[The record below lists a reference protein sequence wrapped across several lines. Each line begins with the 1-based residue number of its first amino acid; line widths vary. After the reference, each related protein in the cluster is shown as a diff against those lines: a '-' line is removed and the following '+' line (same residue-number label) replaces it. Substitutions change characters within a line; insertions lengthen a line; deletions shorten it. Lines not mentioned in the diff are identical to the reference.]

1 MAIKEI
7 LGVKFEVL
15 DAKEM
20 ITLADS
26 FVMNKIGTGH
36 GEGKLYVGQYND
48 DTRAFWDDFS
58 KESYKCF
65 LLQEDMMSFM
75 KDATFEFLSPSQP
88 YQNPTKLAQKYREL
102 MSLLPTLPVDEFL
115 WFEVFR
121 SPITPPRVYVNS
133 SDDIYRLIR
142 EMGIP
147 NISYLSILKLKNT
160 TNGEVVYYFK
170 QFIEYN
176 PDDLAEH
183 EYSEEEQEV
192 DVKTDPSLPKTERD
206 AIVRARKGQGIFREK
221 LLEECP
227 FCPIT
232 LVNDE
237 RLLIASHIKP
247 WAAPGITNA
256 ERIDPKNGIPFTP
269 TYDKLFDRGFIS
281 FTDEKKMMVSPWLSP
296 MNQKRLNI
304 YDGKA
309 VPHLPLDAKRRVYLK
324 YHRDNIFKK

>member
-1 MAIKEI
+1 MLKNI
-7 LGVKFEVL
+7 LGIDYEVI

-36 GEGKLYVGQYND
+36 GEGKLYVGQLND
-48 DTRAFWDDFS
+48 DTKLFWDDFIPTS
-58 KESYKCF
+58 YNCFMLKED
-65 LLQEDMMSFM
+65 LQEFL
-75 KDATFEFLSPSQP
+75 KDAQFEFLSPSQP
-88 YQNPTKLAQKYREL
+88 YQNPAKLAKTYNDL
-102 MSLLPTLPVDEFL
+102 STFILGLSSKKLLEFSI
-115 WFEVFR
+115 FR
-121 SPITPPRVYVNS
+121 SSITPPRVYMNS
-133 SDDIYRLIR
+133 ADEIYRLIR
-142 EMGIP
+142 EIGIP
-147 NISYLSILKLKNT
+147 NISYVSILKLKRLSDSALF
-160 TNGEVVYYFK
+160 YYFRL
-170 QFIEYN
+170 FIDYN

-183 EYSEEEQEV
+183 EFSEDEQVEG
-192 DVKTDPSLPKTERD
+192 VKDDPSLTSTQKE
-206 AIVRARKGQGIFREK
+206 AVVKARKGQGVFREK

-256 ERIDPKNGIPFTP
+256 ERVDPKNGIPLTP

-281 FTDEKKMMVSPWLSP
+281 FKDDKRMMVSPWLSP

-304 YDGKA
+304 FDGKLI
-309 VPHLPLDAKRRVYLK
+309 PHLPLDAKRKAYLV

>member
-1 MAIKEI
+1 MTIKEI

-48 DTRAFWDDFS
+48 DTRSFWDDFS
-58 KESYKCF
+58 KESYNCF
-65 LLQEDMMSFM
+65 LLQEDMLSFM
-75 KDATFEFLSPSQP
+75 KDATLEFLNPSQP
-88 YQNPTKLAQKYREL
+88 YQNPARLIQKYHAL
-102 MSLLPTLPVDEFL
+102 MSLIPTLPSNQFL
-115 WFEVFR
+115 WFKVFR

-133 SDDIYRLIR
+133 SDDVYRLIR

-147 NISYLSILKLKNT
+147 NISYLSILKLRNLS
-160 TNGEVVYYFK
+160 NDDIVYYFR

-176 PDDLAEH
+176 PDYLAEQ
-183 EYSEEEQEV
+183 EYSEEEQEI
-192 DVKTDPSLPKTERD
+192 DISSDSSIPKAERE
-206 AIVRARKGQGIFREK
+206 AIIRARKGQGIFRDK

-247 WAAPGITNA
+247 WAAPGITNE
-256 ERIDPKNGIPFTP
+256 ERVDPKNGMPLTP

-281 FTDEKKMMVSPWLSP
+281 FTDDKKMMVSPWLSP

-304 YDGKA
+304 FDGKN
-309 VPHLPLDAKRRVYLK
+309 VPHLPLDSKRKAYLK

>member
-1 MAIKEI
+1 MITKEI
-7 LGVKFEVL
+7 LGITFEVV

-36 GEGKLYVGQYND
+36 GEGKLYVGQFNEE
-48 DTRAFWDDFS
+48 TRNFWDDFVR
-58 KESYKCF
+58 ETNKCF
-65 LLQEDMMSFM
+65 MLKEDMNAFL

-88 YQNPTKLAQKYREL
+88 YQNPKRLASKYTEL
-102 MSLLPTLPVDEFL
+102 LSTVMALPNDFL
-115 WFEVFR
+115 YFNVYR
-121 SPITPPRVYVNS
+121 SAITPPRVYIN
-133 SDDIYRLIR
+133 SDDDMYRLIR

-147 NISYLSILKLKNT
+147 NISYLSILKLKRLT
-160 TNGEVVYYFK
+160 DGEIIYYFR
-170 QFIEYN
+170 QFIEYA
-176 PDDLAEH
+176 PEVLAEQ
-183 EYSEEEQEV
+183 EFSEEEQEESIKN
-192 DVKTDPSLPKTERD
+192 DDTISQTERD
-206 AIVRARKGQGIFREK
+206 SIIRARRGQGEFRDR
-221 LLEECP
+221 LLLDCP

-247 WAAPGITNA
+247 WAAPGITNE
-256 ERIDPKNGIPFTP
+256 ERIDPKNGLALTP

-281 FTDEKKMMVSPWLSP
+281 FTDDKKMMVSPWLSP

-309 VPHLPLDAKRRVYLK
+309 IPLLPLDSKRKAYMA
-324 YHRDNIFKK
+324 YHREHIFKK

>member
-1 MAIKEI
+1 MIKKTI
-7 LGVKFEVL
+7 LGVDFEVL

-36 GEGKLYVGQYND
+36 GEGKLYVGQYNE
-48 DTRAFWDDFS
+48 DTRAFWDDFV
-58 KESYKCF
+58 KTDYKCF
-65 LLQEDMMSFM
+65 MLAEDMNSFL
-75 KDATFEFLSPSQP
+75 KDAMFEFLSPSQP
-88 YQNPTKLAQKYREL
+88 YQNPKKLAAKYPEL
-102 MSLLPTLPVDEFL
+102 LAAVSSLPLDKFL
-115 WFEVFR
+115 WFTVYR
-121 SPITPPRVYVNS
+121 SAITPPRVYMNS
-133 SDDIYRLIR
+133 SDEVYRMIR

-147 NISYLSILKLKNT
+147 NISYLSILKLKRLDD
-160 TNGEVVYYFK
+160 GEIVYYFR

-176 PDDLAEH
+176 PEDLAEQ
-183 EYSEEEQEV
+183 EFSEEEQEE
-192 DVKTDPSLPKTERD
+192 DVKSDTSISKSEKE
-206 AIVRARKGQGIFREK
+206 AIVKARRGQGVFREK

-256 ERIDPKNGIPFTP
+256 ERVDPKNGLPLTP

-281 FTDEKKMMVSPWLSP
+281 FTDDKKMMVSPWLSP
-296 MNQKRLNI
+296 MNQKRLSI
-304 YDGKA
+304 YDGKS
-309 VPHLPLDAKRRVYLK
+309 VPHLPMDAKRKAYMQ
-324 YHRDNIFKK
+324 YHRDNVFKK

>member
-1 MAIKEI
+1 MITKVI
-7 LGVKFEVL
+7 LGVTFEVL

-48 DTRAFWDDFS
+48 DTRSFWDDFVHDN
-58 KESYKCF
+58 YKCF
-65 LLQEDMMSFM
+65 MLAEDMMSFM
-75 KDATFEFLSPSQP
+75 KDATFEFLNPSQP
-88 YQNPTKLAQKYREL
+88 YQNPTRLFEKYHEL
-102 MSLLPTLPVDEFL
+102 TSYITTLPYDKFL
-115 WFEVFR
+115 WFNVFR

-133 SDDIYRLIR
+133 SDETYRMIR

-147 NISYLSILKLKNT
+147 NISYLSILKLKNIDS
-160 TNGEVVYYFK
+160 GEIVYYFR

-176 PDDLAEH
+176 PDYLAEQ
-183 EYSEEEQEV
+183 EFSEEEQE
-192 DVKTDPSLPKTERD
+192 DSVKADTSIPKTERE
-206 AIVRARKGQGIFREK
+206 AIVRARKGQGEFRDK

-227 FCPIT
+227 YCPIT

-247 WAAPGITNA
+247 WAAAGITNA
-256 ERIDPKNGIPFTP
+256 ERIDPKNGLPLTP

-281 FTDEKKMMVSPWLSP
+281 FTDDKKMMVSPWLSP

-304 YDGKA
+304 FDGKA
-309 VPHLPLDAKRRVYLK
+309 VPHLPLDAKRKHYME